1 MKEMTLAECAK
12 LAKDNGMTYGQMQ
25 AKLFSQ
31 GLSWLSCNRMNDV
44 ESPFVRHV
52 KEECR
57 RIRREREE
65 GGKSR

>member
-1 MKEMTLAECAK
+1 MKEMTLTECAK

-31 GLSWLSCNRMNDV
+31 GLSWSSCNRMYDI
-44 ESPFVRHV
+44 ESSFVRQI

-57 RIRREREE
+57 RIRRERGED
-65 GGKSR
+65 